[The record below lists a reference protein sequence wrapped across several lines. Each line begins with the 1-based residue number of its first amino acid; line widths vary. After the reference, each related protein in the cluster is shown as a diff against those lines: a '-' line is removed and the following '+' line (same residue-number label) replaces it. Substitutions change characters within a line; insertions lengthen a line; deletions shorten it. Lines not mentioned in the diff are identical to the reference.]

1 MKINLNRVV
10 KVQEKMHQ
18 QDIDAIIIPLGVNFN
33 WLFNLKENPSER
45 PFFGIIEVDGPPK
58 ILAPSF
64 EINRAKQITGVSDV
78 VGWEETEDPYSI
90 LVDNLLSSYVKN
102 VGIEP
107 KMWFGV
113 FQLISTKLPSKNF
126 VNADTIFD
134 SLRMIKDKDEINNL
148 QRAFQKTSKIII
160 EVLYK
165 LEVGIT
171 ESTVQKILKDRL
183 SWGANEEVFHLA
195 QFGENSALPHYYG
208 GERQLKKD
216 DVVLIDAGGTIN
228 NYWGDITITTV
239 FGKASNKFKEIFEIV
254 NNANICGKEIASQGE
269 TPHEIDSKTRQTIS
283 EKGYGEYFTHRTGH
297 GLGLEVHE
305 HPYIVMGNHK
315 PLKAGNCFT
324 IEPGI
329 YLPEN
334 FGVRI
339 EDNVIYTEEGIISSE
354 IPRYDLIEV

>member
-1 MKINLNRVV
+1 MKIKLNRSI
-10 KVQEKMHQ
+10 KVQEKMREEG
-18 QDIDAIIIPLGVNFN
+18 IDAIIIPFGVNFQ
-33 WLFNLKENPSER
+33 WLFNHKEKPSER
-45 PFFGIIEVDGPPK
+45 PFLSVIEANGSSK

-64 EINRAKQITGVSDV
+64 EVDRAKRITGVPDV
-78 VGWEETEDPYSI
+78 IGWEETEDPYSI
-90 LVDNLLSSYVKN
+90 LANGLVSSDVKN
-102 VGIEP
+102 IGIEP

-113 FQLISTKLPSKNF
+113 FQSIANKFPTKKF
-126 VNADTIFD
+126 VNAETIFD
-134 SLRMIKDKDEINNL
+134 SLRMVKDKDEINSM
-148 QRAFQKTSKIII
+148 QRAFQKTSKIIT
-160 EVLYK
+160 EVLYE
-165 LEVGIT
+165 LELGIT
-171 ESTVQKILKDRL
+171 ESTVQSILKDRL

-254 NNANICGKEIASQGE
+254 NNANIRGKETANQGV
-269 TPHEIDSKTRQTIS
+269 TPHEIDSKTRQVIT

-305 HPYIVMGNHK
+305 HPYIVMGNKK
-315 PLKAGNCFT
+315 PLQPGNCFT

-329 YLPEN
+329 YLPGN

-339 EDNVIYTEEGIISSE
+339 EDNVVYTEEGIISSE
-354 IPRYDLIEV
+354 IPRYDLLEV